1 LAQRILKADITDQE
15 VEEILDI
22 KSKNMDVVA
31 IA

>member
-1 LAQRILKADITDQE
+1 LAQRILKADISDQE
-15 VEEILDI
+15 VKEILDI

>member
-15 VEEILDI
+15 VKEILDI